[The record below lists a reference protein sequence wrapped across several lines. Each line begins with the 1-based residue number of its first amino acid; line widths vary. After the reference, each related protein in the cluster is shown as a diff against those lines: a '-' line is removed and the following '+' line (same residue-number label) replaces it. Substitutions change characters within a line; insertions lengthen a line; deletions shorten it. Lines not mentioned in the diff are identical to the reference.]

1 MPGTKKSKIK
11 SDEPFSFKVG
21 TIVGIKGLNG
31 EVKLKLDS
39 DFDLVES
46 IESAELQVLDEDKPG
61 KTALKV
67 TVNAI
72 VMHAKSVLMRMQGYD
87 SRTKIEPLIGA
98 DIYTQK
104 SQLRE
109 LEEDEFW
116 FGDLVGL
123 TAYTTGGDKIGTIS
137 AVIESGNYLL
147 EITAGEKTHLVPFV
161 KELVPIV
168 DIPGRRVEITAIP
181 GLLD

>member
-1 MPGTKKSKIK
+1 MPGTKKQAVKT
-11 SDEPFSFKVG
+11 DEPYSFRVG

-39 DFDLVES
+39 DFDLVEA
-46 IESAELQVLDEDKPG
+46 IESAELHVLDQDKPG
-61 KTALKV
+61 KTLLKV
-67 TVNAI
+67 KVRSI
-72 VMHAKSVLMRMQGYD
+72 VMHAKSVLMRIQSFD
-87 SRTKIEPLIGA
+87 SRLAIEPLIGA

-104 SQLRE
+104 GQLRE

-123 TAYTTGGDKIGTIS
+123 TAYTTGGATIGTIS

-161 KELVPIV
+161 KELVPTV
-168 DIPGRRVEITAIP
+168 DIAGRRVEITAIP